1 MKGPVTA
8 VPLQCCENTY
18 LFTDGSNVSV
28 CVGARVYAS
37 HGSNAAPCRR
47 CDMKRGPAPAPA
59 GCDPSQPA
67 YFYAVK
73 LFHKMGLLEHAAT
86 GSRLRPGRN
95 PPQTCWRRQA
105 VPDEILRPAS
115 CLCVARLGRTSR
127 STGGS
132 WAGRR
137 SPSPTGRRWSRRRCL
152 RAGPPD
158 PVAFTGR
165 ARTLSLDLAAVSIP
179 LLFRPC
185 CVAGQGR

>member
-1 MKGPVTA
+1 MCGRARVCESR
-8 VPLQCCENTY
+8 LQCRSMSQVRHEAWAGAGA
-18 LFTDGSNVSV
+18 GSHR
-28 CVGARVYAS
+28 VGPP
-37 HGSNAAPCRR
+37 AA
-47 CDMKRGPAPAPA
+47 GF
-59 GCDPSQPA
+59 DPSQPA